1 MVLISHPGGKKCSSE
16 FVNSLVS
23 SNTIPSSSATI
34 LLPSPRR
41 DWNGNGNTTTRRRR
55 GTERERKGEPRND
68 DDGDN
73 ISMKFCGPKE
83 NRERFGLL
91 IASSLSNEI
100 QYTIYPKFSF
110 Y

>member
-1 MVLISHPGGKKCSSE
+1 M
-16 FVNSLVS
+16 
-23 SNTIPSSSATI
+23 
-34 LLPSPRR
+34 
-41 DWNGNGNTTTRRRR
+41 TRNKGRYR
-55 GTERERKGEPRND
+55 ERERKEEPRND

-73 ISMKFCGPKE
+73 ISMKFCGPKK
-83 NRERFGLL
+83 NMERFGLL